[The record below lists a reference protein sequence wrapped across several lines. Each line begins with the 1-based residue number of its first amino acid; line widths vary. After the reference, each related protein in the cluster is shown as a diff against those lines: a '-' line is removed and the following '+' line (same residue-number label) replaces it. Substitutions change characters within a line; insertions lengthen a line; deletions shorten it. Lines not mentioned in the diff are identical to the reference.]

1 LIFLLTSINK
11 SSRYFRLTI
20 KTKIMNTKITT
31 LKKTFEANQIL
42 FFLGKLVVSL
52 CIMGLGTNSLF
63 SQNIFQQTDWSGGP
77 GQTYPI
83 DDETMFDFSNN
94 VDYSTT
100 PGQISGDFIH
110 SSGDRALFYFHDRLY
125 ISKNEGLFTLDRETK
140 ELSYIAAIPIRQQT
154 AWTIL
159 NDTLYVL
166 SGWNVYSNDGTDND
180 YGMGSNGWQIHS
192 VFPSAGLGT
201 VRSLGIH
208 NGELYA
214 GARTTSSNGRVYK
227 YSMDTWSQIGGNF
240 EVAVDCLLEYNGEL
254 YAGTHWYGHIYKL
267 DEERWVRVYSPA
279 SMMRVYQMI
288 EYNGNLYAAI
298 YKNTH
303 KDGLIVKYDGT
314 TWTVIYSGYAS
325 KGMVVIDNEL
335 YVSTRKSPSQ
345 GFTEPGGI
353 LKTSDG
359 TNFEEVYSLGNH
371 EFWARMASDSTDLYY
386 GSVKVSDSLAANI
399 YKNGEVFTEFHVGQ
413 LSSSTFML
421 EPGLFY
427 HFSYTIGADTG
438 GSYVVLHQGKPDAE
452 TEWGIDELIKS
463 VANETDLLITN
474 PMNRYQFV
482 FWSNSVDYAPVLSSI
497 GYNGNLLTVA
507 VNDTVKTYGD
517 EDPAYLISYDGFKND
532 DDESDLSGSLII
544 ERETGETVGN
554 YTVSANGLASDYYH
568 ITYESGILE
577 ITPKELTIDGSFTV
591 HNKEHDGSADGEIDE
606 NNLHLTGKV
615 GDDDVHL
622 QDVIV
627 KFGDADVG
635 NDKKVVIES
644 ATLGGDDKDNYTL
657 TLDGAPTAT
666 ASIIDVATYV
676 KENNLPIEF
685 ALYQNYP
692 NPFNPTTTI
701 RYAIPERVQVR
712 ISMYNTLGREM
723 ITIMNGIQ
731 EAGYYE
737 HAIDFSPFPSGV
749 YIYRLQ
755 AGEYVESMKLLYL
768 K

>member
-1 LIFLLTSINK
+1 MK
-11 SSRYFRLTI
+11 I
-20 KTKIMNTKITT
+20 KNTTP
-31 LKKTFEANQIL
+31 KKTFDAIRIL
-42 FFLGKLVVSL
+42 FALGLSVVSL
-52 CIMGLGTNSLF
+52 CILGIGTNSLF
-63 SQNIFQQTDWSGGP
+63 AQNIFQQTDWSGGP

-83 DDETMFDFSNN
+83 DDETMFDFSRN
-94 VDYSTT
+94 VDFSTI
-100 PGQISGDFIH
+100 PGQISGDFMH
-110 SSGDRALFYFHDRLY
+110 SSTDRALIYFNDRLY
-125 ISKNEGLFTLDRETK
+125 ISKNEGLFTLNRETK
-140 ELSYIAAIPIRQQT
+140 ELSYIADIPIHQQT

-166 SGWNVYSNDGTDND
+166 SGWFVYSNDGTDND

-192 VFPSAGLGT
+192 VFPSSGLSS
-201 VRSLGIH
+201 VRSLGTH
-208 NGELYA
+208 DGELYA
-214 GARTTSSNGRVYK
+214 GARTTTSNGRVYK

-254 YAGTHWYGHIYKL
+254 YAGTHWYGRIYRL
-267 DEERWVRVYSPA
+267 EGERWNRVYTPA

-303 KDGLIVKYDGT
+303 RDGLIVKYDGT
-314 TWTVIYSGYAS
+314 TWTTVYSGFAS
-325 KGMVVIDNEL
+325 KGMVVLENEL
-335 YVSTRKSPSQ
+335 YVSTRKSPHQ

-359 TNFEEVYSLGNH
+359 INFEEVYALGNH

-399 YKNGEVFTEFHVGQ
+399 YKNGEVFTEFHVGR

-421 EPGLFY
+421 EPGSQY
-427 HFSYTIGADTG
+427 HFSYTVGSEANG
-438 GSYVVLHQGKPDAE
+438 GYVLLHQGKSDAE

-463 VANETDLLITN
+463 VPNETDILITN

-497 GYNGNLLTVA
+497 GFNGNLLTVA
-507 VNDTVKTYGD
+507 VHDTVKTYGD

-532 DDESDLSGSLII
+532 DDESNLSGSLII
-544 ERETGETVGN
+544 ERETGEIVGS

-568 ITYESGILE
+568 ITYEPGMLE
-577 ITPKELTIDGSFTV
+577 IAPKELTIDGSFTV
-591 HNKEHDGSADGEIDE
+591 LDKDHDGSAEGEIDE
-606 NNLHLTGKV
+606 NHLHLSGKI
-615 GDDDVHL
+615 GDDDVYL
-622 QDVIV
+622 QDVTV
-627 KFGDADVG
+627 KFEDANVG
-635 NDKKVVIES
+635 NDKEVIIERAS
-644 ATLGGDDKDNYTL
+644 LGGDDKDNYTL

-666 ASIIDVATYV
+666 ASIIDVTTYV
-676 KENNLPIEF
+676 QQNNLPEEF

-701 RYAIPERVQVR
+701 RYAIPERVHVKL
-712 ISMYNTLGREM
+712 SMYNTLGREM
-723 ITIMNGIQ
+723 LTMMNSIQ
-731 EAGYYE
+731 ETGYYE
-737 HAIDFSPFPSGV
+737 HVIDFSHFPSGV

-755 AGEYVESMKLLYL
+755 AGEYVTSMKLLYL